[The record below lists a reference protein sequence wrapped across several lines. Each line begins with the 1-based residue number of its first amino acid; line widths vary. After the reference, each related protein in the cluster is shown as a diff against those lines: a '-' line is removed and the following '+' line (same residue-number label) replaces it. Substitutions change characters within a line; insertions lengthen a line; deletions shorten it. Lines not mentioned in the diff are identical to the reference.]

1 MPAGAFY
8 PTNGLFAVTW
18 KGRCVIAGIFLS
30 LNKDYG
36 GKHMNT
42 MSFEKLQYNKLK
54 EIVKS
59 FCSSSL
65 GKELLDKLHP
75 SSNIKAVRNRL
86 NETTE
91 ARRLL
96 DAESNLPLKGI
107 THIGNHIDKLEKGMM
122 LSPSELIAISD
133 FLRGCR
139 NIKKFMAD
147 KEFYA
152 PILHSYA
159 HSMTE
164 FRGIED
170 EINFSIKGNS
180 VDSEASKEL
189 KRIRNHLSKTED
201 KIKERLNKFLRS
213 SANKDCI
220 QEFFISKKDDRF
232 TIPIKAS
239 YKNKVSGSIVEVS
252 AKGSTVFI
260 EPAAVSKLN
269 AELAVL
275 KAEEAIEE
283 YQILATLSGIILE
296 EIQRI
301 KINIELIAQ
310 YDMIFAKAKYSKSI
324 DAIEPKLNNHGYIKL
339 VKCKHP
345 LLQGTIVPL
354 NFEIGHKYRSL
365 IITGP
370 NAGGKTIVLKTI
382 GILSLAVMSGFHIA
396 ADEGTELAVFDQIF
410 VDIGDN
416 QSIENSLSTFSS
428 HMKNLSEILSASNNH
443 TLLLFDEIGSGT
455 EPNEGASLAIA
466 ILEEFYKKGCITV
479 ATTHYGEIKRYS
491 EIHSDFMNAAMLFN
505 SDTLEPLYKLLI
517 GKSGDSNALW
527 IAKKMNIPE
536 HILQKAQNYIDNKN
550 YDLERVRES
559 KIRKIQ
565 DEALKEAA
573 DYEFEVGDKVKLTE
587 YNDFG
592 IVYKK
597 KDSFNNV
604 TVLYKE
610 AFIEVSAKRLELE
623 IQASELYPEGY
634 DLNALF
640 VRYDERKFQRDIE
653 RGSKKA
659 LKRVSAEIRN
669 RKNN

>member
-1 MPAGAFY
+1 
-8 PTNGLFAVTW
+8 
-18 KGRCVIAGIFLS
+18 
-30 LNKDYG
+30 
-36 GKHMNT
+36 MNT